1 MDKVRRLDNTNI
13 EVCSIGLGAMPLS
26 LDGRPNLEQAY
37 AVIEAFI
44 QAGGNFIDTAN
55 VYCANSS
62 EIGHNEILISNILSK
77 LKPKNNIVVATK
89 GGVKRS
95 KDDWIANGN
104 PEFLRQSCEQSL
116 KDLKTDSIFLYQL
129 HAPDPEVPL
138 TDSIGELL
146 KLKSEGKIQ
155 HIGLSNVDV
164 EQIQLALSIT
174 SIMSVQNRCNLFNR
188 KSFKNGVIE
197 FCENNNIS
205 FIAHSPV
212 GGHFEHKHITN
223 HVLLKKLSKKY
234 HASTYQVMIS
244 WLLHKSP
251 AILPIPGA
259 SKVGSI
265 TDSLQAIDINLNKE
279 DVQLLEEI
287 NM

>member
-1 MDKVRRLDNTNI
+1 MDNVRRLDNTNI
-13 EVCSIGLGAMPLS
+13 EVCPIGLGAMPLS
-26 LDGRPNLEQAY
+26 LEGRPNPEQAY

-44 QAGGNFIDTAN
+44 QKGGDFIDTAN
-55 VYCANSS
+55 VYCANSA
-62 EIGHNEILISNILSK
+62 EIGHNEILISNVLSK
-77 LKPKNNIVVATK
+77 LKPKNNIVIATK
-89 GGVKRS
+89 GGIKRS
-95 KDDWIANGN
+95 KDDWIANGK

-155 HIGLSNVDV
+155 HIGLSNVDI

-174 SIMSVQNRCNLFNR
+174 SIMSVQNRCSLFNR
-188 KSFKNGVIE
+188 KSFSNGVIE
-197 FCENNNIS
+197 FCENNSIS

-212 GGHFEHKHITN
+212 GGHFEHKKITN
-223 HVLLKKLSKKY
+223 HILLKNLSKKY
-234 HASTYQVMIS
+234 NASTYQIMIS

-251 AILPIPGA
+251 SILTIPGA
-259 SKVGSI
+259 SKVSSI
-265 TDSLQAIDINLNKE
+265 TNSLQAIDIVLDKE
-279 DVQLLEEI
+279 DMQLLEEI